1 MRRVGYNELIFEN
14 MVYLV
19 KYPFSFLHFIRDVM
33 GEKERERKRER
44 EREREKHNVIFV
56 SKKCHCILY
65 LCAQRH
71 NTRDLGVDR
80 VTFRDNQFRR
90 I

>member
-44 EREREKHNVIFV
+44 ERERERERSI
-56 SKKCHCILY
+56 
-65 LCAQRH
+65 
-71 NTRDLGVDR
+71 T
-80 VTFRDNQFRR
+80 
-90 I
+90 